1 VFCSYASDT
10 ASQNARV
17 TINKSVVQ
25 LDEILNDIEKQTDY
39 LFVYNSQVNVNR
51 KVSVRVNARPVNLLL
66 SDLLSDSDIDYL
78 MEGTH
83 IILTKRSTDT
93 AAPSRQQQSGRRI
106 SGTVFDGSG
115 ETIIGANVVEK
126 GTSNGSITGLDGS
139 FSIEV
144 RQGAVLVVSYVGYLS
159 QEVAVG
165 NRSSIT
171 VVLEEDKQTLDEV
184 VVIGYG
190 TVRKSD
196 LTGAVSS
203 VSSSAFKDQP
213 LTRVEDAIQGRMAG
227 VDVQNVSGAPGSEI
241 KIRVRGS
248 SSINKSNDPLYVID
262 GIVSSSSS
270 GLTGFNPSDIASI
283 EVLKDA
289 SSTAIYGSRG
299 ANGVVLIT
307 TTRGNSDRRTVTFD
321 TEIGFSTIPKKYD
334 LLNAYEYSQALNDIL
349 GREVIGA
356 DDMAAYQSGAKGI
369 DWQDMILQ
377 TGLSQNYKLS
387 LSGGNKDT
395 QYLISG
401 NVLDQTGITIT
412 TGFQRYIARTNLTTK
427 VSDWLTLTSEMRLS
441 HTKSHNNNLHG
452 GGKGN
457 VIGVAINY
465 SPTMELRDPTTGYYA
480 KDPYNSLRENPYA
493 LMQNS
498 RDGLTNSASGMIDF
512 RFNIAKGLTF
522 SVIGGV
528 NYNDRKIYEL
538 NLKEVSGSTNDMNNE
553 DQYRMAWQNTNNL
566 TYTNTW
572 GDHTLTATGVFE
584 IASDQYRQIRI
595 AGTNLLTEG
604 VGYWNVGLAASRSE
618 QNNYSESSLASWVGR
633 AIYNYANKYTVT
645 GTFRADGSSKFTN
658 KKWGYFPSG
667 AVAWNIA
674 EEGFMKDQ
682 SLFQQMKL
690 RASYGV
696 IGNQAIDSYDVL
708 ALLTST
714 LYSYGGGSQYT
725 GYWGNS
731 VATPDLSW
739 ERTYQTDIGLD
750 LSLLD
755 QRLSITLDWYSKETK
770 DALLQRNIPSYNGGG
785 TYWVN
790 QGEIK
795 NTGFEASV
803 SGLVVRSPELN
814 WSSALNVTYMKNEVV
829 DLAGDPYMLGAIIA
843 SGLVQ
848 EATIIKPGYPIGS
861 IYGLEFTGYD
871 ELGRNTYLDRDGS
884 GTIDSQDYDIIG
896 KAIPDFVFG
905 WNNMVAWRNWEFN
918 VFFNASLGA
927 DKLNL
932 TRWCTAVNVGDS
944 RFITL
949 KDAYYNG
956 FDKVGQGAEFGT
968 QKNMSG
974 NLIQGNTTQWL
985 ESADFIKLKNL
996 SIAYTIPRKVTTF
1009 ADIRLSLAVQNLFTI
1024 TGYKGLDPE
1033 ASSITSN
1040 ADINAGMDIGA
1051 YPTPRSFTLGARFT
1065 F

>member
-25 LDEILNDIEKQTDY
+25 LDEILNDIESQTDY
-39 LFVYNSQVNVNR
+39 LFVYNNQVDVNR
-51 KVSVRVNARPVNLLL
+51 KVSVRVNAQPVNHLL
-66 SDLLSDSDIDYL
+66 SDLLNDSDIDYS

-83 IILTKRSTDT
+83 IILSKRSAT
-93 AAPSRQQQSGRRI
+93 AKPAPQQTTRRVT
-106 SGTVFDGSG
+106 GTVFDSSG

-126 GTSNGSITGLDGS
+126 GTSNGNITGIDGR
-139 FSIEV
+139 FSLEV
-144 RQGAVLVVSYVGYLS
+144 RPGAVLVVSYVGYLP
-159 QEVAVG
+159 QEVATG
-165 NRSSIT
+165 NQATLRI
-171 VVLEEDKQTLDEV
+171 VLEEDKRTLDEV

-203 VSSSAFKDQP
+203 VSSAAFKDQP

-262 GIVSSSSS
+262 GIVSSS
-270 GLTGFNPSDIASI
+270 GLTGFNPADIASI

-356 DDMAAYQSGAKGI
+356 ADMAAYQSGAKGI
-369 DWQDMILQ
+369 DWQDTILQ

-387 LSGGNKDT
+387 LSGGNRDT

-412 TGFQRYIARTNLTTK
+412 TGFQRYIARTNITTK
-427 VSDWLTLTSEMRLS
+427 VTDWLTLTSEMRLS

-452 GGKGN
+452 DGKGN

-465 SPTMELRDPTTGYYA
+465 SPTMEMRDPTTGYYA
-480 KDPYNSLRENPYA
+480 KDPYNSLRDNPYGY
-493 LMQNS
+493 MQNS
-498 RDGLTNSASGMIDF
+498 RDGLTNAANGMVDF

-528 NYNDRKIYEL
+528 NYNDRKYYSL
-538 NLKEVSGSTNDMNNE
+538 NLKEVSGSTNDMSNE
-553 DQYRMAWQNTNNL
+553 DQYRLSWQNTNNL

-584 IASDQYRQIRI
+584 LAADQYRQMRI
-595 AGTNLLTEG
+595 AGTTLLTEG
-604 VGYWNVGLAASRSE
+604 VKYWNVGLAASRSE
-618 QNNYSESSLASWVGR
+618 SNEYSESSLSSWVGR
-633 AIYNYANKYTVT
+633 AIYNFANKYTVT

-690 RASYGV
+690 RGSYGV
-696 IGNQAIDSYDVL
+696 IGNQAINSYDVL
-708 ALLTST
+708 ALLSST
-714 LYSYGGGSQYT
+714 AYSYGGGSQYT

-739 ERTYQTDIGLD
+739 EKTYQTDIGLD

-755 QRLSITLDWYSKETK
+755 QRLSITLDWYSKQTK

-795 NTGFEASV
+795 NTGFEASI
-803 SGLVVRSPELN
+803 SGQILRSPELN
-814 WSSALNVTYMKNEVV
+814 WTSALNITYMKNEVV

-861 IYGLEFTGYD
+861 IYGLTFTGYD
-871 ELGRNTYLDRDGS
+871 DLGRNMYEDKDNS

-896 KAIPDFVFG
+896 QAIPDFVFG
-905 WNNMVAWRNWEFN
+905 WNNMVSWRNWELN

-927 DKLNL
+927 EKLNL

-949 KDAYYNG
+949 RDAYYNG
-956 FDKVGQGAEFGT
+956 FDKAGPGAEFGT

-996 SIAYTIPRKVTTF
+996 SVAYTIPRKVTTF
-1009 ADIRLSLAVQNLFTI
+1009 ADIRLSLSVQNLFTI